1 MAEAGTLRHPRALY
15 YLFFVELWERFS
27 YYGMR
32 AILTLYLV
40 LHLYKGLARAEAD
53 GVAYGIYYA
62 FAALVYATP
71 VLGGMLADRFLG
83 YRNAIQAG
91 GVLMAVGLFLMAT
104 GQDLLFFL
112 GLGFLVAGNGLFKP
126 NISSMVGSLYGPG
139 DPRRDSGFTIFYMGI
154 NIGALLSP
162 LACAGIAEWIG
173 YTYGFGLAGVGMV
186 LGLIIFRV
194 GIARGVFMDRGLPP
208 DTAESRAP
216 VLGLSKA
223 RFSLLV
229 SVLAAPLLA
238 LLIYHSHLAGFLLYA
253 IGALVLIV
261 VAREFVH
268 LTRPEREKIAAIF
281 ILSLFTVMFWAFFEQ
296 AGGAITLFA
305 ARNVDLAVINA
316 GQTNAINP
324 FFIIAL
330 AIPFSM
336 LWTWLGARRRNPST
350 PVKFGWGIAQLG
362 LGFLVFAW
370 GARFAGETAMVPMIF
385 LILGYFFIT
394 TGELFISPI
403 GLSMVTRLS
412 PQKLVA
418 FMMGVWFLALALAQH
433 VAGIIA
439 RFTTRDVAAG
449 DGLLDRFAALVTGID
464 GRQAL
469 ALGGPHETLLVYTG
483 VFSSIAVVAIVLAA
497 VVLACAPLI
506 RKLMHGEH

>member
-1 MAEAGTLRHPRALY
+1 MAESGSMRHPKALY

-32 AILTLYLV
+32 AILALYLV
-40 LHLYKGLARAEAD
+40 LHLYKHLARAEAD

-83 YRNAIQAG
+83 YRNAITAG
-91 GVLMAVGLFLMAT
+91 GVLMATGLFMMAT
-104 GQDLLFFL
+104 GSDLLFFL

-162 LACAGIAEWIG
+162 LACAGVAEWIG

-186 LGLIIFRV
+186 LGLIIFRL
-194 GIARGVFMDRGLPP
+194 GIARDVFKENGLPP
-208 DTAESRAP
+208 DTAENKVR
-216 VLGLSKA
+216 VMGVSKSQV
-223 RFSLLV
+223 SLLFA
-229 SVLAAPLLA
+229 VLAAPLLA
-238 LLIYHSHLAGFLLYA
+238 LLIYYSHLAGYLLYA
-253 IGALVLIV
+253 IGLFVLIV
-261 VAREFVH
+261 VGKEFVH
-268 LTRPEREKIAAIF
+268 LTRPEREKILAIF

-305 ARNVDLAVINA
+305 ARNVDLVVINA
-316 GQTNAINP
+316 GQTNSINP
-324 FFIIAL
+324 LFIIAL
-330 AIPFSM
+330 AIPFSAM
-336 LWTWLGARRRNPST
+336 WTWLQARGRNPST

-362 LGFLVFAW
+362 LGFLIFAW
-370 GARFAGETAMVPMIF
+370 GARFASETGMVPMIF
-385 LILGYFFIT
+385 LVLGYFLIT

-412 PQKLVA
+412 PQRLVA

-439 RFTTRDVAAG
+439 RFTTRDAESG
-449 DGLLDRFAALVTGID
+449 DGLFDRWSELVTGLN
-464 GRQAL
+464 GQQAINQ
-469 ALGGPHETLLVYTG
+469 GGAFETLLIYTS
-483 VFSSIAVVAIVLAA
+483 VFSSIALVAFLLAVVALI
-497 VVLACAPLI
+497 CAPLI